1 MKLLLYPTRGDHVTL
16 HINSVV
22 ASLRLDNKMVTHKH
36 PTSWD
41 QHHQMEAVQRNRA
54 WHWLLCHWCY
64 GGKTWLQWSNMAA
77 VHATYQKQKVLWT
90 YISIF
95 TGLHENQR
103 STTQIVYSPQYSNHI
118 GRREVVTSA
127 NRRATTWHCMKCD
140 VLLCHAGM
148 LGGIQSVTV
157 KKVPLHVLINNLQY
171 EKHTTNRHLSL
182 QSLQTIHL
190 LPILNCSSII
200 YTLETTMF
208 TADRHI
214 EAWTYTLIL

>member
-1 MKLLLYPTRGDHVTL
+1 MIKYGSRTCYLPKAESVMNIYFNFYWTSREPTHL
-16 HINSVV
+16 S
-22 ASLRLDNKMVTHKH
+22 
-36 PTSWD
+36 
-41 QHHQMEAVQRNRA
+41 
-54 WHWLLCHWCY
+54 
-64 GGKTWLQWSNMAA
+64 
-77 VHATYQKQKVLWT
+77 
-90 YISIF
+90 
-95 TGLHENQR
+95 
-103 STTQIVYSPQYSNHI
+103 STTQIVYSPQYSYHI

-157 KKVPLHVLINNLQY
+157 KKVPLHVLINHLQY

-214 EAWTYTLIL
+214 EAWNNTLIL